1 MEALAAAPPVDM
13 FATKGIE
20 YLLILIFLAAF
31 LGFWLYFTSGD
42 ERTVKTKGK
51 RINNPLEWFAV
62 PKGVHFHRGHSWAKP
77 ETSDADTLKV
87 GMDDFA
93 QKMTGKVD
101 FFYIGEAGAKMK
113 QGEEGWTLKVRN
125 KPITMLSPVN
135 GEIIEVNEEVLA
147 DPSLINND
155 PYGKGWI
162 LKVRA
167 ENFVRDCRNLL
178 SERSARIWMEE
189 VTNKLRMKMGFDN
202 GLIYQD
208 GGVLLK
214 EMARRID
221 EENWTVLLGE
231 FLLTHKRRDKNDG
244 AV

>member
-1 MEALAAAPPVDM
+1 M
-13 FATKGIE
+13 
-20 YLLILIFLAAF
+20 
-31 LGFWLYFTSGD
+31 
-42 ERTVKTKGK
+42 
-51 RINNPLEWFAV
+51 
-62 PKGVHFHRGHSWAKP
+62 GHSWAKP
-77 ETSDADTLKV
+77 ETNDADTLKV

-101 FFYIGEAGAKMK
+101 FFYIGEAGGKMK

-135 GEIIEVNEEVLA
+135 GEILEVNEEVLA

-162 LKVRA
+162 LKVKA
-167 ENFVRDCRNLL
+167 KNFVQDCRNLL
-178 SERSARIWMEE
+178 SERSAQIWMED
-189 VTNKLRMKMGFDN
+189 VTKTLRKKMGFDN

-231 FLLTHKRRDKNDG
+231 FLLTHERRDKNDG